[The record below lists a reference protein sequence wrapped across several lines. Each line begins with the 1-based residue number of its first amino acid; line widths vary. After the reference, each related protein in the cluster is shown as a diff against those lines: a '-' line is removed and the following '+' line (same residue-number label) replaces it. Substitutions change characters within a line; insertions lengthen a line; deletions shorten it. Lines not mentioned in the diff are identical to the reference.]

1 MPSVSA
7 RVEHGEMCRES
18 VLTGKATNFCRGRT
32 YRAQTS
38 LRNLKALLG
47 GLEILKV
54 SKYRHALKAL
64 HTHMVKANWPCS
76 MGSTS
81 TRGQMANLL
90 CLAGGKDLQSAPGPE
105 TEWYM
110 LFTSFYIFLHVY
122 HMPTLLWILDAWSLC
137 RQQSAPVASHPQA
150 LARNAGWIR

>member
-18 VLTGKATNFCRGRT
+18 VLTGKASNFCRGRT
-32 YRAQTS
+32 YRAQTR

-64 HTHMVKANWPCS
+64 KALHTHMVKAN
-76 MGSTS
+76 
-81 TRGQMANLL
+81 
-90 CLAGGKDLQSAPGPE
+90 
-105 TEWYM
+105 
-110 LFTSFYIFLHVY
+110 
-122 HMPTLLWILDAWSLC
+122 
-137 RQQSAPVASHPQA
+137 
-150 LARNAGWIR
+150 